1 MICNHFCI
9 CARNSLSRVGSALAR
24 SSNRGMTTKDEKQ
37 MFAAPDERNGYYMLC
52 PICLL
57 DSYRFFLILPL
68 IHTSPRPLTVS
79 TPQQRFSQLTM
90 LSLLLL
96 ALVSQF
102 SLSTSLVTGQE
113 RRAGRAERPRANGYP
128 YSASPKFRPQ
138 LQARGSVPSGWT

>member
-9 CARNSLSRVGSALAR
+9 CALPQSQGRISP

-37 MFAAPDERNGYYMLC
+37 MFAVAPDERNGYYMLC

-57 DSYRFFLILPL
+57 NSYRLILILPL
-68 IHTSPRPLTVS
+68 IRTSPRPFTVS
-79 TPQQRFSQLTM
+79 TPGQRLSQLTM

-113 RRAGRAERPRANGYP
+113 RRVGRAERPRSNGYP
-128 YSASPKFRPQ
+128 YSTSPKFRPQ
-138 LQARGSVPSGWT
+138 LLARGSVPSGWT